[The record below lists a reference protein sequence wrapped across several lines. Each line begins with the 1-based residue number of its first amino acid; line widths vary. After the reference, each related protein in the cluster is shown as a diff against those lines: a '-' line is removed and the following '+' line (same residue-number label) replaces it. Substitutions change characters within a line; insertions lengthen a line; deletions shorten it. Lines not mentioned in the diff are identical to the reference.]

1 MQQRCASPHSAA
13 DTFGGWVQEGKM
25 KELKQQIAGVVDEIN
40 EQLEA
45 LRYEKADL
53 MECEDAA

>member
-1 MQQRCASPHSAA
+1 
-13 DTFGGWVQEGKM
+13 M

-40 EQLEA
+40 EQLEG